1 MQDFWHAAFAVLV
14 GVSVIFEIITLID
27 GVF

>member
-1 MQDFWHAAFAVLV
+1 MDDFWYNMFAVLV
-14 GVSVIFEIITLID
+14 GLSVIFEIITLID

>member
-1 MQDFWHAAFAVLV
+1 MHDFGYTVFAVIV
-14 GVSVIFEIITLID
+14 GLSVIFEIITLVE